1 LYIRP
6 GNKKGKLALAQAVG
20 RLIRRVPKGTQGYK
34 RIITQERR
42 NYFAKTFN
50 SLRIRMPG
58 HLAGLVKALVS
69 SIQSGPHTV
78 TGIEH
83 ILEKKWKKCSRSN
96 CQTKANKG
104 GLCVKHGS
112 RGICRAEGCTLKAR
126 VKHLCSS
133 QRCIRRRQAAAGAA
147 GNGVSSSSSSSVAA
161 ASDGESLSLLHSPSS
176 FPSPSLSAAP
186 SPSSPLSTSPS
197 QQQQPERHVVV
208 RLRQPLFDPSM
219 FAGAVD
225 GSEEEELEEGG
236 EEEDLPVFSLQRRP
250 ESAST
255 STSG

>member
-1 LYIRP
+1 MLTCASTLP
-6 GNKKGKLALAQAVG
+6 TL
-20 RLIRRVPKGTQGYK
+20 RVML
-34 RIITQERR
+34 
-42 NYFAKTFN
+42 
-50 SLRIRMPG
+50 LR
-58 HLAGLVKALVS
+58 HLSK
-69 SIQSGPHTV
+69 
-78 TGIEH
+78 
-83 ILEKKWKKCSRSN
+83 
-96 CQTKANKG
+96 
-104 GLCVKHGS
+104 
-112 RGICRAEGCTLKAR
+112 

-147 GNGVSSSSSSSVAA
+147 GNGVSSSSSSRSVAA

-208 RLRQPLFDPSM
+208 PLRQPLFDPSM

-225 GSEEEELEEGG
+225 GSEEEALEELEEGE
-236 EEEDLPVFSLQRRP
+236 EEEDLPVFSLQGRP

>member
-1 LYIRP
+1 MLLLDALISGAAMVYAGSKAKVKVKGGKTFDFVRIKPEQILVLWPSILKDAEKAGLYIRP

-104 GLCVKHGS
+104 RLCVKHGS

-147 GNGVSSSSSSSVAA
+147 GNGVSSSSSSRSVAA
-161 ASDGESLSLLHSPSS
+161 ASD
-176 FPSPSLSAAP
+176 
-186 SPSSPLSTSPS
+186 
-197 QQQQPERHVVV
+197 
-208 RLRQPLFDPSM
+208 
-219 FAGAVD
+219 
-225 GSEEEELEEGG
+225 
-236 EEEDLPVFSLQRRP
+236 
-250 ESAST
+250 
-255 STSG
+255 

>member
-1 LYIRP
+1 VRIKPEQILVLWPSILKDAEKAGLYIRP

-126 VKHLCSS
+126 NTFARPKGASDADRPQLARQATASAAAAAVQWLRQAMVNRC
-133 QRCIRRRQAAAGAA
+133 RYCIRHPHSHHLPCPQH
-147 GNGVSSSSSSSVAA
+147 
-161 ASDGESLSLLHSPSS
+161 LLHP
-176 FPSPSLSAAP
+176 
-186 SPSSPLSTSPS
+186 PLSP
-197 QQQQPERHVVV
+197 
-208 RLRQPLFDPSM
+208 RLHHNNNNQNVM
-219 FAGAVD
+219 
-225 GSEEEELEEGG
+225 
-236 EEEDLPVFSLQRRP
+236 
-250 ESAST
+250 
-255 STSG
+255 

>member
-1 LYIRP
+1 MSAPFFFPFLPPLLLLPLFAAADAVDCTTREPFFVCIIIFSPHNPSSPIPHTVTPLPLIVCR
-6 GNKKGKLALAQAVG
+6 LAHCTRAS
-20 RLIRRVPKGTQGYK
+20 
-34 RIITQERR
+34 ITQERR

-126 VKHLCSS
+126 VRFRL
-133 QRCIRRRQAAAGAA
+133 QL
-147 GNGVSSSSSSSVAA
+147 
-161 ASDGESLSLLHSPSS
+161 D
-176 FPSPSLSAAP
+176 
-186 SPSSPLSTSPS
+186 
-197 QQQQPERHVVV
+197 V
-208 RLRQPLFDPSM
+208 RKDP
-219 FAGAVD
+219 F
-225 GSEEEELEEGG
+225 
-236 EEEDLPVFSLQRRP
+236 QI
-250 ESAST
+250 
-255 STSG
+255 